1 MNRKYFR
8 MERNIELIDES
19 TGWNKGIV
27 LARKALRL
35 LYPDRCPV
43 CDRMLRDTW
52 ICPACAKKIQYI
64 TQPFCYSCGKQLDR
78 QEQEYC
84 LDCSRKK
91 HAYRQGRA
99 VFRYQGP
106 VRGMLYR
113 YKYSNRR
120 DYTEFFAREAVRLYG
135 DWVRRLGI
143 DLVVPVPLSKKRSR
157 VRGYN
162 QADLFG
168 KRFAELC
175 GLDYDAQKLI
185 RIRNTAPQKQ
195 LSVQERKNNLKNAFK
210 INGNVVNLK
219 RILLIDDIYTTGST
233 IDAAALVLKQ
243 SGIEDVFYLCIS
255 IGQGQ

>member
-1 MNRKYFR
+1 MINTQHKFKK
-8 MERNIELIDES
+8 IQHLCQK
-19 TGWNKGIV
+19 T
-27 LARKALRL
+27 LRL

-43 CDRMLRDTW
+43 CDRVLRDTL
-52 ICPACAKKIQYI
+52 ICPGCAKKIRYI
-64 TQPFCYSCGKQLDR
+64 TQPFCYSCGKQL
-78 QEQEYC
+78 EQEEQELC
-84 LDCSRKK
+84 FDCSRKK
-91 HAYRQGRA
+91 HVFRQGRA
-99 VFRYQGP
+99 VFQYQSP
-106 VRGMLYR
+106 VREMLYR

-120 DYTEFFAREAVRLYG
+120 DYTEFFAREAARLCG
-135 DWVRRLGI
+135 GWVRGLGI
-143 DLVVPVPLSKKRSR
+143 DLVMPIPLSQKRKR
-157 VRGYN
+157 RRGYN

-175 GLDYDAQKLI
+175 GLDYDAKKLV
-185 RIRNTAPQKQ
+185 RIRHTAPQKQ

-243 SGIEDVFYLCIS
+243 SGIEYVFYLCIC